1 MKITKN
7 NNVLIDYTTTC
18 NGMLVQG
25 GVCGRVTSYP
35 LSGVIKATG
44 LTREQIA
51 VAEPTDEA
59 PAYGAGVT
67 ISEACGI
74 EMEGKIIRKGTIIR

>member
-7 NNVLIDYTTTC
+7 NNVLVDETTRR
-18 NGMLVQG
+18 NGMLVIG
-25 GVCGRVTSYP
+25 GICGRVTSYP

-51 VAEPTDEA
+51 AAEPTDDA
-59 PAYGAGVT
+59 PAYGDGVT
-67 ISEACGI
+67 ISKACSI
-74 EMEGKIIRKGTIIR
+74 EMDGRIVRKGTIIS